1 VLIFANIKLYLD
13 KSKKLFKII
22 IKMIYLSNKI
32 VAMLTFSE
40 ENYLKAI
47 YHLEI
52 DSIKGIST
60 NAIAKK
66 LETKAS
72 SVTDMVKK
80 LSEKKLI
87 IYKKYQGV
95 TLTDFGKKTAAN
107 IVRKHRLWEVF
118 LVEKLNFSWDEVHD
132 VAEQLEHIK
141 SPKLI
146 QQLDS
151 FLGFPTHDP
160 HGDPIP
166 DKEGNLKV
174 IEKSLLST
182 LLKNESG
189 ICIGVNDSSSEFLQF
204 LDKKGITLG
213 KLITVLEK
221 EDFDDSLLI
230 KIAQQKFSISKKIAS
245 NLYIQKQ

>member
-1 VLIFANIKLYLD
+1 MFTL
-13 KSKKLFKII
+13 
-22 IKMIYLSNKI
+22 
-32 VAMLTFSE
+32 SE

-47 YHLEI
+47 YHLEL
-52 DSIKGIST
+52 DSDKGIST

-72 SVTDMVKK
+72 SVTDMIKK
-80 LSEKKLI
+80 LSEKEVVVYRK
-87 IYKKYQGV
+87 YKGV
-95 TLTDFGKKTAAN
+95 KLTDLGKKIAAN

-146 QQLDS
+146 EQLDA
-151 FLGFPTHDP
+151 FLGFPTYDP

-166 DKEGNLKV
+166 DKEGNLKTV
-174 IEKSLLST
+174 EKSLLST

-189 ICIGVNDSSSEFLQF
+189 ICIGVDDSSSEFLKF

-213 KLITVLEK
+213 KQITVLEK
-221 EDFDDSLLI
+221 EDFDDSVSIKVDDIKLSI
-230 KIAQQKFSISKKIAS
+230 SNKIAN
-245 NLYIQKQ
+245 NLYIKKI

>member
-1 VLIFANIKLYLD
+1 MFTL
-13 KSKKLFKII
+13 
-22 IKMIYLSNKI
+22 
-32 VAMLTFSE
+32 SE

-47 YHLEI
+47 YHLEFL
-52 DSIKGIST
+52 SSKGIST
-60 NAIAKK
+60 NAIAQQ

-72 SVTDMVKK
+72 SVTDMIKK
-80 LSEKKLI
+80 LSDKKVV
-87 IYKKYQGV
+87 IYKKYKGV
-95 TLTDFGKKTAAN
+95 TLTELGKKTAAN

-146 QQLDS
+146 NQLDA
-151 FLGFPTHDP
+151 FLSFPTHDP

-166 DKEGNLKV
+166 DKDGNLKT

-182 LLKNESG
+182 LQKNETG
-189 ICIGVNDSSSEFLQF
+189 VCIGVDDSSSEFLQF

-213 KLITVLEK
+213 KKITVLEK
-221 EDFDDSLLI
+221 EEFDDSLSILI
-230 KIAQQKFSISKKIAS
+230 EDKKLSISNKIAN
-245 NLYIQKQ
+245 NLYIKKS

>member
-1 VLIFANIKLYLD
+1 MFTL
-13 KSKKLFKII
+13 
-22 IKMIYLSNKI
+22 
-32 VAMLTFSE
+32 SE

-52 DSIKGIST
+52 DADKGIST
-60 NAIAKK
+60 NSIAKK

-80 LSEKKLI
+80 LSEKEVVV
-87 IYKKYQGV
+87 YKKYQGV
-95 TLTDFGKKTAAN
+95 KLTNYGKKTAAN

-146 QQLDS
+146 NQLDS
-151 FLGFPTHDP
+151 FLGFPSNDP

-166 DKEGNLKV
+166 DKEGNLKI

-182 LLKNESG
+182 FYKNESG
-189 ICIGVNDSSSEFLQF
+189 VCVGVDDSSSEFLRY

-221 EDFDDSLLI
+221 EDFDDSLSI
-230 KIAQQKFSISKKIAS
+230 EMDNKKFSISNKIAN
-245 NLYIQKQ
+245 NLYMKK